1 MPKKKQQIP
10 ENQRFSLDNLHD
22 LKDKHGELTFDLI
35 CQKFEWYSR
44 KYLSIKMAEKRRAGT
59 LTYGKNYSDIRLL
72 KPRSSQAVDT
82 IKRNELGRLKTWFYV
97 QELYELTEDLES
109 GELKAR
115 ERVKVHELRGK
126 VLKNL
131 TSSVAV
137 DYARQFEEKMGIK
150 LPWQD
155 ILD

>member
-10 ENQRFSLDNLHD
+10 EHQRFSLDNLHD
-22 LKDKHGELTFDLI
+22 LKDKYGELTLELI
-35 CQKFEWYSR
+35 CEHFEWYSR
-44 KYLSIKMAEKRRAGT
+44 RYLTSKLAQKKAEHQ
-59 LTYGKNYSDIRLL
+59 LTYGENFSDIRLL
-72 KPRSSQAVDT
+72 KPRSSRSAET

-131 TSSVAV
+131 TSDVAV
-137 DYARQFEEKMGIK
+137 AYAKQFEEKMGVK